1 MNRKSIYIGCI
12 PGATNEEKFANAA
25 KAGFAA
31 IEPSGVATDEER
43 AALKALYEKYNIVCP
58 SVMTAGNWQFP
69 ASSPDAEAREKAAQC
84 FRNAIL
90 TAKYLGADTI
100 LAVPGKVDPSMCY
113 EDSWKYSRMTIE
125 AVIPFAKE
133 NGVII
138 AIENVWN
145 KFLLSPREMCEYIDS
160 FDSEWVKAYFDVGNI
175 LLYGYPQHWIKS
187 LGKRIQKVHIKG
199 FKREGNQLNWVS
211 LLKSESDWKA
221 VMDAFKEV
229 GYEGYLTAELSV
241 DERGLE
247 GMAEDIDALCAM

>member
-1 MNRKSIYIGCI
+1 
-12 PGATNEEKFANAA
+12 
-25 KAGFAA
+25 
-31 IEPSGVATDEER
+31 
-43 AALKALYEKYNIVCP
+43 
-58 SVMTAGNWQFP
+58 
-69 ASSPDAEAREKAAQC
+69 
-84 FRNAIL
+84 
-90 TAKYLGADTI
+90 
-100 LAVPGKVDPSMCY
+100 
-113 EDSWKYSRMTIE
+113 SRMTIE

-211 LLKSESDWKA
+211 LLKSESDWQA